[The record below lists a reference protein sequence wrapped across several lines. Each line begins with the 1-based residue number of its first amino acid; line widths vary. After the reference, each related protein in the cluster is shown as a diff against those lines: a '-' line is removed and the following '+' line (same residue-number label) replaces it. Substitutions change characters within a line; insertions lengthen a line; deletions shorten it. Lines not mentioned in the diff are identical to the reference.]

1 MTVKITSDS
10 TCDLSPELLRQYDI
24 SITPLSVCCGEKI
37 GADGTEI
44 TPDDIYEYVHAE
56 GKLPQTSAVNVAD
69 YVEEFHRWTK
79 QGCCVVHFC
88 ISSDF
93 SSTYQN
99 ACLAAKEVG
108 NVFVVDSRNLSTGQG
123 LLVLHAAEMAANGYY
138 AQEIWETCSAMA
150 KRVEAS
156 FVIDSLDYLYKGGR
170 CSALGAF
177 GGNLLRLKP
186 CIEVRNG
193 KMTPGKKYRGKIEK
207 VMLQYVE
214 DRLQNRTDIDKHRIF
229 ITHTKCSPEAVQAV
243 RDKILEIAPDFE
255 EILETT
261 AGATI
266 TSHCGPNTLGVLFVR
281 KDSCDR
287 SRHVWL

>member
-1 MTVKITSDS
+1 MTVKITADS
-10 TCDLSPELLRQYDI
+10 TCDLSPELLRRYGI

-37 GADGTEI
+37 GADGTEVA
-44 TPDDIYEYVHAE
+44 PDDIYEYVRSE

-69 YVEEFHRWTK
+69 YTAEFQRWTK
-79 QGCCVVHFC
+79 QDCCVVHFC

-123 LLVLHAAEMAANGYY
+123 LLVLHAAEMAANDCD
-138 AQEIWETCSAMA
+138 AQEIWKTCSAMTEQ
-150 KRVEAS
+150 VEAS

-186 CIEVRNG
+186 CIEVRDG

-214 DRLQNRTDIDKHRIF
+214 ERLQGRTDIDKHRIF
-229 ITHTKCSPEAVQAV
+229 ITHTKCSAEAVQAV
-243 RDKILEIAPDFE
+243 HDKIQEIMPDFE

-266 TSHCGPNTLGVLFVR
+266 TSHCGPNTLGILFVR
-281 KDSCDR
+281 KG
-287 SRHVWL
+287 

>member
-1 MTVKITSDS
+1 MTVKIISDS
-10 TCDLSPELLRQYDI
+10 TCDLSPELLRQYDV
-24 SITPLSVCCGEKI
+24 SITPLSVCCGERV

-44 TPDDIYEYVHAE
+44 TPDDIYEYVRSE

-69 YVEEFHRWTK
+69 YTAEFQRWTK
-79 QGCCVVHFC
+79 QDCCVVHFC

-186 CIEVRNG
+186 CIEVRDG
-193 KMTPGKKYRGKIEK
+193 KMTPGKKYRGRIEK

-266 TSHCGPNTLGVLFVR
+266 TSHCGPNTLGILFVR
-281 KDSCDR
+281 KD
-287 SRHVWL
+287 

>member
-1 MTVKITSDS
+1 MTVKIISDS
-10 TCDLSPELLRQYDI
+10 TCDLSPELLRQYDV
-24 SITPLSVCCGEKI
+24 SITPLSVCCGERV

-69 YVEEFHRWTK
+69 YMEEFHRWTK

-266 TSHCGPNTLGVLFVR
+266 TSHCGPNTLGILFVR
-281 KDSCDR
+281 KD
-287 SRHVWL
+287 

>member
-24 SITPLSVCCGEKI
+24 SITPLLVCCGEKI

-44 TPDDIYEYVHAE
+44 TPDDIYEYVRSE
-56 GKLPQTSAVNVAD
+56 GKLPRTSAVNCVD
-69 YVEEFHRWTK
+69 YMKDFHRWTK

-99 ACLAAKEVG
+99 ACLAAKEIG

-150 KRVEAS
+150 KQVEAS

-186 CIEVRNG
+186 CIEVRDG
-193 KMTPGKKYRGKIEK
+193 KITPGKKYRGRIEK

-214 DRLQNRTDIDKHRIF
+214 ERLQGRTDIDKHRIF
-229 ITHTKCSPEAVQAV
+229 ITHTKCSPEAVRAV
-243 RDKILEIAPDFE
+243 RDKIQEIMPDFE

-266 TSHCGPNTLGVLFVR
+266 TSHCGPNTLGILFVR
-281 KDSCDR
+281 KGSCD
-287 SRHVWL
+287 

>member
-1 MTVKITSDS
+1 MNVKITSDS
-10 TCDLSPELLRQYDI
+10 TCDLSPELLRQYDV
-24 SITPLSVCCGEKI
+24 SITPLSVCCGERV

-69 YVEEFHRWTK
+69 YMEEFHRWTK
-79 QGCCVVHFC
+79 QDCCVVHFC

-138 AQEIWETCSAMA
+138 AQEIWETCSAMT

-186 CIEVRNG
+186 CIEVRDG
-193 KMTPGKKYRGKIEK
+193 KMTPGKKYRGRIEK

-243 RDKILEIAPDFE
+243 RDKILEIVPDFE

-266 TSHCGPNTLGVLFVR
+266 TSHCGPNTLGILFVR
-281 KDSCDR
+281 KD
-287 SRHVWL
+287 

>member
-1 MTVKITSDS
+1 MNVKITSDS

-24 SITPLSVCCGEKI
+24 SITPLSVCCGERI

-44 TPDDIYEYVHAE
+44 TPDDIYEYVRSE

-69 YVEEFHRWTK
+69 YTAEFQRWTK
-79 QGCCVVHFC
+79 QDCCVVHFC

-186 CIEVRNG
+186 CIEVRDG
-193 KMTPGKKYRGKIEK
+193 KMTPGKKYRGRIEK

-266 TSHCGPNTLGVLFVR
+266 TSHCGPNTLGILFVR
-281 KDSCDR
+281 KD
-287 SRHVWL
+287 

>member
-1 MTVKITSDS
+1 MTVKIISDS
-10 TCDLSPELLRQYDI
+10 TCDLSPELLRQYDV
-24 SITPLSVCCGEKI
+24 SITSLSVCCGERI

-69 YVEEFHRWTK
+69 YMEEFHRWTK

-99 ACLAAKEVG
+99 ACLATKEVG

-186 CIEVRNG
+186 CIEVRDG
-193 KMTPGKKYRGKIEK
+193 KMTPGKKYRGRIEK

-266 TSHCGPNTLGVLFVR
+266 TSHCGPNTLGILFVR
-281 KDSCDR
+281 KD
-287 SRHVWL
+287 

>member
-1 MTVKITSDS
+1 MNVKITSDS
-10 TCDLSPELLRQYDI
+10 TCDLSPELLRQYDV
-24 SITPLSVCCGEKI
+24 SITPLSVCCGERV

-69 YVEEFHRWTK
+69 YMEKFHRWTK

-243 RDKILEIAPDFE
+243 RDKILEIVPDFE

-266 TSHCGPNTLGVLFVR
+266 TSHCGPNTLGILFVR
-281 KDSCDR
+281 KD
-287 SRHVWL
+287 

>member
-1 MTVKITSDS
+1 MNVKITSDS
-10 TCDLSPELLRQYDI
+10 TCDLSPELLRQYDV
-24 SITPLSVCCGEKI
+24 SITPLSVCCGERV

-69 YVEEFHRWTK
+69 YMEEFHRWTK

-186 CIEVRNG
+186 CIEVRDG
-193 KMTPGKKYRGKIEK
+193 KMTPGKKYRGRIEK

-229 ITHTKCSPEAVQAV
+229 ITHTKCSPEAVQAA
-243 RDKILEIAPDFE
+243 RDKILEIVPDFE

-266 TSHCGPNTLGVLFVR
+266 TSHCGPNTLGILFVR
-281 KDSCDR
+281 KD
-287 SRHVWL
+287 

>member
-1 MTVKITSDS
+1 
-10 TCDLSPELLRQYDI
+10 
-24 SITPLSVCCGEKI
+24 
-37 GADGTEI
+37 
-44 TPDDIYEYVHAE
+44 
-56 GKLPQTSAVNVAD
+56 
-69 YVEEFHRWTK
+69 
-79 QGCCVVHFC
+79 
-88 ISSDF
+88 
-93 SSTYQN
+93 
-99 ACLAAKEVG
+99 
-108 NVFVVDSRNLSTGQG
+108 
-123 LLVLHAAEMAANGYY
+123 MAANGYY

-156 FVIDSLDYLYKGGR
+156 FVIDSLDYLYKGGH

-186 CIEVRNG
+186 CIEVRDG
-193 KMTPGKKYRGKIEK
+193 KMTPGKKYRGRIEK

-266 TSHCGPNTLGVLFVR
+266 TSHCGPNTLGILFVR
-281 KDSCDR
+281 KG
-287 SRHVWL
+287 

>member
-1 MTVKITSDS
+1 MTVKIISDS
-10 TCDLSPELLRQYDI
+10 TCDLSPELLRQYDV
-24 SITPLSVCCGEKI
+24 SITPLSVCCGKKI

-69 YVEEFHRWTK
+69 YMEEFHRWTK

-186 CIEVRNG
+186 CIEVRDG
-193 KMTPGKKYRGKIEK
+193 KMTPGKKYRGRIEK

-229 ITHTKCSPEAVQAV
+229 ITHTKCSPKAVQAV
-243 RDKILEIAPDFE
+243 RDKIQEIMPDFE

-266 TSHCGPNTLGVLFVR
+266 TSHCGPNTLGILFVR
-281 KDSCDR
+281 KD
-287 SRHVWL
+287 